1 MVGYLFRLMKTAC
14 KNRIAEGKT
23 WDEIRAIYP
32 KLTDAEFEEIKTA
45 VEGENNRRSISE
57 APH

>member
-1 MVGYLFRLMKTAC
+1 MMVGYLFRMTKTAF

-23 WDEIRAIYP
+23 WDEIKAIYP

-45 VEGENNRRSISE
+45 VESENK
-57 APH
+57 

>member
-14 KNRIAEGKT
+14 KNRLAEGKT
-23 WDEIRAIYP
+23 WDEIRKIYP

-45 VEGENNRRSISE
+45 VESE
-57 APH
+57 SK